1 MSNWQQNLQIIKQ
14 LTITDFKLRYSGSFL
29 GYLWSLL
36 KPLVFFVVLYIVFG
50 KMLKL
55 GGNLQNFASYLLIGI
70 MLWGFFSETTTNGMQ
85 AVVGKGHL
93 IKKIYFPRI
102 IVVLVASLNAL
113 INLFFNL
120 IVLVLLMAYF
130 RVDVFQAKT
139 FLVVFYILE
148 LWLFS
153 FGVALILSVLYVY
166 WRDFNYIWEL
176 FLQIFFYL
184 TPIIYALDL
193 IPVRYLPIVMFNPLA
208 QIIIDFRAVFLNFI
222 HPHYWSYPWLQIL
235 IVLCIFLF
243 GFWLFQNQQKKF
255 AEQI

>member
-1 MSNWQQNLQIIKQ
+1 MNNWQQNLQIIKQ
-14 LTITDFKLRYSGSFL
+14 LTVTDFKLRYSGSFL

-55 GGNLQNFASYLLIGI
+55 GGNLENFASYLLIGI
-70 MLWGFFSETTTNGMQ
+70 MLWSFFSETTTNGMQ
-85 AVVGKGHL
+85 AVVNKGNL

-102 IVVLVASLNAL
+102 IVVLVSSLNAL
-113 INLFFNL
+113 INLLFNL
-120 IVLVLLMAYF
+120 IVLVFLMAYF
-130 RVDVFQAKT
+130 QVDVFQAKT

-153 FGVALILSVLYVY
+153 FGISLILSVLFVY

-184 TPIIYALDL
+184 TPIIYALSL
-193 IPVRYLPIVMFNPLA
+193 VPSQYLSLVMLNPMA
-208 QIIIDFRAVFLNFI
+208 QIIIDFRAVFLNF
-222 HPHYWSYPWLQIL
+222 PHQPSWYYPWPQFALVL
-235 IVLCIFLF
+235 LVFIVGLF
-243 GFWLFQNQQKKF
+243 LFQNQQKKF